1 MNPSVDDPRDFL
13 GFRDY
18 AYKEKHPIGKETY
31 EACGLND
38 TEKHCVPRFRVC
50 KEMKD
55 KVEGFIQRVRNI
67 TPTSRTQVKN
77 RLRNDVKELLE
88 DCQNDKAYTA
98 IKATMM
104 VNNPDYATLV
114 NEMKACGLWVQIL
127 EDLDVEMRTYVMDLI

>member
-38 TEKHCVPRFRVC
+38 TEKHCVPRFRAC
-50 KEMKD
+50 K
-55 KVEGFIQRVRNI
+55 
-67 TPTSRTQVKN
+67 
-77 RLRNDVKELLE
+77 
-88 DCQNDKAYTA
+88 
-98 IKATMM
+98 
-104 VNNPDYATLV
+104 
-114 NEMKACGLWVQIL
+114 EMKACGLWVQIL